1 MSSFKKRSTITP
13 IPGTR
18 PSSSSSL
25 PLISVGLPTID
36 DLLGGGLPLSTSL
49 LITQDYPTSYS
60 ELLLRYFITQGLESN
75 QETLLISSKFEN
87 NDDGIFKVLM
97 GNDKGTTTSSTNKTK
112 EVEEDEEERKK
123 EEEIKEKMKIAFRYE
138 GMKQHQT
145 TLNSTTNQN
154 LRTGGEETVY
164 CSTFDLTTTRSLSP
178 SDLSKLHS
186 IDIDELQDTSSSPA
200 DFYNNLYQK
209 IETFV
214 SQNGYL
220 QSSTSPRKALRIAI
234 SSIGSPSWGQTS
246 PPSLYTFLHRLR
258 SLLRRSNASSLTT
271 FPSHLYPSTS
281 STSGGG
287 SSNSSISSPLLS
299 KLSHS
304 SDSVLSLL
312 STSCSPILSNLYPS
326 HQGLI
331 TLPKLPSL
339 SSLLPPSN
347 KISLLKNLGGGGQ
360 GRENLLGFRVKR
372 RRFVVEVVSEEPE
385 FGGQGEDEQEKK
397 LRERRKRVEEANRK
411 DREEGGKATDV
422 LLGERKSVAREKG
435 KIVFEAE
442 EEKGELEKGMRNVR
456 IGGEE
461 NESRI
466 ENAPPPPATTSA
478 FKQKK
483 KGVRMGGVSFQ
494 DEEIRVEGAKEEE
507 EKTEPKKQK
516 KVSISAMLHQQPELL
531 DF

>member
-1 MSSFKKRSTITP
+1 MEPS
-13 IPGTR
+13 G

-25 PLISVGLPTID
+25 RLIPTGLATID
-36 DLLGGGLPLSTSL
+36 DLFGGGLPLSTSL

-145 TLNSTTNQN
+145 TLNSTTTNQT

-164 CSTFDLTTTRSLSP
+164 CSTFDLTTTRSLSS

-220 QSSTSPRKALRIAI
+220 QSSASPRKALRIAI

-281 STSGGG
+281 STPGGG
-287 SSNSSISSPLLS
+287 SGSSISSPLLS

-312 STSCSPILSNLYPS
+312 STSSSPTLSNLYPS

-339 SSLLPPSN
+339 SSIGLPPSN

-385 FGGQGEDEQEKK
+385 FGGEDEQEKK

-442 EEKGELEKGMRNVR
+442 EEKGELEKGMRSVR

-461 NESRI
+461 DETRI

-478 FKQKK
+478 FKKKK

-494 DEEIRVEGAKEEE
+494 DEEIKVEGTKEEE